1 MENEN
6 IKNEQHGK
14 GAIVF
19 KKVKIITIVIIVLGV
34 ISFGVYGY
42 FWFQSTKN
50 IRAEAEAV
58 VGDAKQ
64 YNLLKD
70 KIQTENSRC
79 KNFISQKEGDFGS
92 FEYCKKYIKW
102 SEMITK

>member
-6 IKNEQHGK
+6 TTNKQIRK
-14 GAIVF
+14 GVTLF
-19 KKVKIITIVIIVLGV
+19 KKVKIITIIIIALVVLG
-34 ISFGVYGY
+34 FGVYGY
-42 FWFQSTKN
+42 FWFQSTN
-50 IRAEAEAV
+50 SMRAKAEAV

-70 KIQTENSRC
+70 KIQAENSRC

-92 FEYCKKYIKW
+92 FEYCQKYIEW
-102 SEMITK
+102 SEKIFK